1 MSGVMFVVHIP
12 SQRYEKILREKVNE
26 ELAKANQAAVVD
38 ETKDDKSGDGGGGG
52 GGDGDDG
59 DAKTPFQT
67 PQPARHLQQQNEE
80 HHHSLLDLTDS
91 QQEQHKQPAPSIESD
106 AIPFIDVTDAD
117 GVQVPKTPLNP
128 SKEQTEDSNPA
139 GDSLAV
145 PLDRSSALRKSWEG
159 FKDIMSSAR
168 RVKELQKE
176 TEKIQLSA
184 DSSLVEV
191 MKEILRQKH
200 IRTSAWVE
208 ANKGRGHQIT
218 FSIESGPRCDDVIY
232 LLCSWGIGERYGS
245 TISITSCTLFTE
257 QMQDDE
263 EDKQSNGKSNAWN
276 SFLTSARAQLNV
288 ASIVDSVKNGAVITF
303 DYVTMLIT
311 AAIIAA
317 FGLIE
322 DSSVNLI
329 ASMLVSPLMGPIL
342 AAVFG
347 TVIKDRK
354 LQMLGIRNE
363 TIAIGLVLLSG
374 FFFGLIISSTDEK
387 WGLGEGVT
395 AEMLA
400 RCQVHSLKLG
410 IAIAL
415 PSGAAVAVAILAEN
429 GGGLVGV
436 AISASLLPPSVNAGI
451 LWSLSLLSSIY
462 GKDPNQRYAT
472 VTQTNFYSESQS
484 VELFCLGCMS
494 FCLTL
499 VNVCCI
505 YIMGIFILWVKEVA
519 PIIPKDQKQFW
530 NHDIKIARDYNKT
543 MHTMDGMTMNRQL
556 LQELSHFRHQSETDK
571 QGSERWLN
579 TIGRAGQNTWSPRHH
594 HNQKEHRPTIQEL
607 EALYLSLSANTT
619 DSQSHYP
626 SHHSAHQFMKIPSS
640 YLRSSKPWSPPK
652 FSSISGETEP
662 LSPGHTTRT
671 KPIDIVGFRKHHRF
685 SDSFRGTSAP
695 LSKILENVA
704 STTGEGSSSHPA
716 QKHKN
721 KFIVTPAVDHTQ
733 K

>member
-12 SQRYEKILREKVNE
+12 SARYEKILRQRVNE
-26 ELAKANQAAVVD
+26 ELAKANKASVED
-38 ETKDDKSGDGGGGG
+38 EKKKDDKGDGEGT
-52 GGDGDDG
+52 
-59 DAKTPFQT
+59 KPFLT
-67 PQPARHLQQQNEE
+67 PQPPRHLKEQNAE
-80 HHHSLLDLTDS
+80 HRSSFLDLADP
-91 QQEQHKQPAPSIESD
+91 QQEQHKQPLLTASTEN
-106 AIPFIDVTDAD
+106 IPFIDVCDTDAVD
-117 GVQVPKTPLNP
+117 DQKTPPEKEANGDTNP
-128 SKEQTEDSNPA
+128 TAN
-139 GDSLAV
+139 SLAV
-145 PLDRSSALRKSWEG
+145 PFDRSTALRKSWEG
-159 FKDIMSSAR
+159 FKDIMGSAR
-168 RVKELQKE
+168 RTKELQKE

-184 DSSLVEV
+184 DSSLDEV
-191 MKEILRQKH
+191 MKEILRQKQ
-200 IRTSAWVE
+200 IRTSAWVDT
-208 ANKGRGHQIT
+208 NKGRGHQIT

-232 LLCSWGIGERYGS
+232 MLCSWGIGERYGS
-245 TISITSCTLFTE
+245 TISIASCTLFTE
-257 QMQDDE
+257 QLQDE
-263 EDKQSNGKSNAWN
+263 EDEKQANNKSSAWN

-288 ASIVDSVKNGAVITF
+288 ASIVDNVRNGAVITF

-347 TVIKDRK
+347 TVIKDRN

-400 RCQVHSLKLG
+400 RCQTHSLKLG

-462 GKDPNQRYAT
+462 GKAPDRRYAT
-472 VTQTNFYSESQS
+472 VTQTNLYSDTQS

-556 LQELSHFRHQSETDK
+556 LQELSHFRPHGETDK

-579 TIGRAGQNTWSPRHH
+579 TIGRAGQNTWSPRHL
-594 HNQKEHRPTIQEL
+594 HNTREHRPTIQEL
-607 EALYLSLSANTT
+607 EALYLSLSANTS
-619 DSQSHYP
+619 DNSSHYP
-626 SHHSAHQFMKIPSS
+626 PHHTTHQFMKIPSS

-652 FSSISGETEP
+652 FSSAEAEP
-662 LSPGHTTRT
+662 LSPGGHSNRS
-671 KPIDIVGFRKHHRF
+671 KPIEIGFRRHHRF
-685 SDSFRGTSAP
+685 SDSFRASSAP

-704 STTGEGSSSHPA
+704 SAAHGGSGEGPSNRQS

-721 KFIVTPAVDHTQ
+721 KFIVTPAVDPIH

>member
-12 SQRYEKILREKVNE
+12 SARYEKVLREKVNE
-26 ELAKANQAAVVD
+26 ELAKTNQATVED
-38 ETKDDKSGDGGGGG
+38 EKKDDKSGA
-52 GGDGDDG
+52 GGDGT
-59 DAKTPFQT
+59 KPFLT
-67 PQPARHLQQQNEE
+67 PQPPRHLQQQNEE
-80 HHHSLLDLTDS
+80 HRHSLLDITDP
-91 QQEQHKQPAPSIESD
+91 QQEQQKQPTLNTQGD
-106 AIPFIDVTDAD
+106 VIPFIDVSDAD
-117 GVQVPKTPLNP
+117 AVEIPKTPLASHKESTEEPANP
-128 SKEQTEDSNPA
+128 TGNTL
-139 GDSLAV
+139 GV
-145 PLDRSSALRKSWEG
+145 PLDRSTALRKSWEG
-159 FKDIMSSAR
+159 FKDIMGSAR
-168 RVKELQKE
+168 RCKELQKE

-184 DSSLVEV
+184 DSTLAEV
-191 MKEILRQKH
+191 MKEILRQKQ
-200 IRTSAWVE
+200 IRTSSWVE
-208 ANKGRGHQIT
+208 TNKGRGHQIT
-218 FSIESGPRCDDVIY
+218 FSIESGARCDDVIY

-257 QMQDDE
+257 QRQDE
-263 EDKQSNGKSNAWN
+263 EDDKQANGKGSAWN

-288 ASIVDSVKNGAVITF
+288 ASIVDNVKNGAVITF

-311 AAIIAA
+311 AAVIAA

-347 TVIKDRK
+347 TVIKDK
-354 LQMLGIRNE
+354 NLQMLGIRNE

-400 RCQVHSLKLG
+400 RCQPHSLKLG

-451 LWSLSLLSSIY
+451 LWSLSLLSSIF
-462 GKDPNQRYAT
+462 GKAPDQRYST
-472 VTQTNFYSESQS
+472 VTQTNFYSETQS

-519 PIIPKDQKQFW
+519 PIVPKDQKQFW

-543 MHTMDGMTMNRQL
+543 MHTMDGMTMNKQL
-556 LQELSHFRHQSETDK
+556 LQELSHFRPQSETDK

-594 HNQKEHRPTIQEL
+594 HHQKEHRPTIQEL
-607 EALYLSLSANTT
+607 EALYLSLSANNT
-619 DSQSHYP
+619 DTQSHYP
-626 SHHSAHQFMKIPSS
+626 PHHAAHQFMKIPSS

-652 FSSISGETEP
+652 FSTVGEESEP
-662 LSPGHTTRT
+662 LSPGHTSRT
-671 KPIDIVGFRKHHRF
+671 KPIDIVGFRRHHRF

-704 STTGEGSSSHPA
+704 SATGHSAPGEGTSNRQS
-716 QKHKN
+716 QKNKN
-721 KFIVTPAVDHTQ
+721 KFIVTPAVDPIH

>member
-12 SQRYEKILREKVNE
+12 SAKYEKILRQRVNE
-26 ELAKANQAAVVD
+26 ELAKASQATVED
-38 ETKDDKSGDGGGGG
+38 ETKKDDKGDGEGT
-52 GGDGDDG
+52 
-59 DAKTPFQT
+59 KPFLT
-67 PQPARHLQQQNEE
+67 PQPPRHFKEQSDEDRNNFLDLANLQQDQNKIPV
-80 HHHSLLDLTDS
+80 LNLPNDS
-91 QQEQHKQPAPSIESD
+91 
-106 AIPFIDVTDAD
+106 IPFIDVCDTDA
-117 GVQVPKTPLNP
+117 VKNP
-128 SKEQTEDSNPA
+128 ETSPEQHKNKEGNIDSNPA
-139 GDSLAV
+139 GNSLVV
-145 PLDRSSALRKSWEG
+145 PLDRSTTLRKSWEG
-159 FKDIMSSAR
+159 IKDIMGSAR
-168 RVKELQKE
+168 RTKELQKE

-184 DSSLVEV
+184 DSSLDEV

-208 ANKGRGHQIT
+208 TNKGRGHQIT

-232 LLCSWGIGERYGS
+232 MLCSWGIGERYGS

-257 QMQDDE
+257 QPQEDDE
-263 EDKQSNGKSNAWN
+263 EKQANNKTSSWN

-288 ASIVDSVKNGAVITF
+288 ASIVDDVKNGAVITF

-347 TVIKDRK
+347 TVIKDRN
-354 LQMLGIRNE
+354 LQMLGMRNE

-400 RCQVHSLKLG
+400 RCQTHSLKLG

-462 GKDPNQRYAT
+462 GKSPEQRYAT
-472 VTQTNFYSESQS
+472 VTQTNLYSDIQS

-505 YIMGIFILWVKEVA
+505 YIMGIFILWIKEVA

-543 MHTMDGMTMNRQL
+543 MHTMDGMTMNKQL
-556 LQELSHFRHQSETDK
+556 LQELSHFRQHSETDK
-571 QGSERWLN
+571 QGSDRWLN
-579 TIGRAGQNTWSPRHH
+579 TIGRAGQNTWSPRHL
-594 HNQKEHRPTIQEL
+594 HNTREHRPTIQEL
-607 EALYLSLSANTT
+607 EALYLSLSAN
-619 DSQSHYP
+619 SAENSGHYP
-626 SHHSAHQFMKIPSS
+626 PHHSAHSFMKIPSS

-652 FSSISGETEP
+652 FSSAETEP
-662 LSPGHTTRT
+662 LSPGSHSNRT
-671 KPIDIVGFRKHHRF
+671 KPIEIGFRRHHRL
-685 SDSFRGTSAP
+685 SDSFRASSAP

-704 STTGEGSSSHPA
+704 SSTHSGSDEGPSNRQG

-721 KFIVTPAVDHTQ
+721 KFIVTPAYDPIH

>member
-1 MSGVMFVVHIP
+1 MVHIP
-12 SQRYEKILREKVNE
+12 SAKYEKILRQRVTE
-26 ELAKANQAAVVD
+26 ELAKTNQAAVED
-38 ETKDDKSGDGGGGG
+38 EKKKNEKGDGECT
-52 GGDGDDG
+52 
-59 DAKTPFQT
+59 KPFLT
-67 PQPARHLQQQNEE
+67 PQPPRHSKEE
-80 HHHSLLDLTDS
+80 QSVNFLDLATQNSHHKIPDLNVPTDS
-91 QQEQHKQPAPSIESD
+91 IS
-106 AIPFIDVTDAD
+106 FIDAD
-117 GVQVPKTPLNP
+117 TVEFPSTPGAQPKN
-128 SKEQTEDSNPA
+128 KEGH
-139 GDSLAV
+139 GDSKGTGNMLTV
-145 PLDRSSALRKSWEG
+145 PLDRSTGLRKSWEG
-159 FKDIMSSAR
+159 IKDIMGSAR
-168 RVKELQKE
+168 RTKELKKE

-184 DSSLVEV
+184 DSSLDEV

-208 ANKGRGHQIT
+208 TNKGRGHQIT

-245 TISITSCTLFTE
+245 TISIASCTLFTE
-257 QMQDDE
+257 QLPEE
-263 EDKQSNGKSNAWN
+263 EDEKHAHNKASAWN

-288 ASIVDSVKNGAVITF
+288 ASIVDDVKNGAVITF

-347 TVIKDRK
+347 TVIKDRN
-354 LQMLGIRNE
+354 LQVLGMRNE
-363 TIAIGLVLLSG
+363 SIAIGLVLLSG

-400 RCQVHSLKLG
+400 RGQAHSLKLG

-462 GKDPNQRYAT
+462 GKSPEERYAT
-472 VTQTNFYSESQS
+472 VTKTNFYSDTQS

-505 YIMGIFILWVKEVA
+505 YIMGIFILWIKEVA

-543 MHTMDGMTMNRQL
+543 MHTMDGMTMNKQL
-556 LQELSHFRHQSETDK
+556 LQELSHFRQYSETDK
-571 QGSERWLN
+571 QGSDRWLN
-579 TIGRAGQNTWSPRHH
+579 TIGRAGQNTWSPRQPHH
-594 HNQKEHRPTIQEL
+594 TREHRPTIQEL
-607 EALYLSLSANTT
+607 EALYLSLSANNNDNAGHYIGHRTT
-619 DSQSHYP
+619 HAS
-626 SHHSAHQFMKIPSS
+626 MKIPPS

-652 FSSISGETEP
+652 FSTSETEP
-662 LSPGHTTRT
+662 LSPGAQSNRT
-671 KPIDIVGFRKHHRF
+671 KAIEIGFRRHHRL
-685 SDSFRGTSAP
+685 SDSFRSSSAP
-695 LSKILENVA
+695 LSKILENVT
-704 STTGEGSSSHPA
+704 STHSGADDGPSNRHS

-721 KFIVTPAVDHTQ
+721 KFTVTPAYDPIH